1 MTLTRFSAVRAVAL
15 TTTIL
20 IAGPA
25 LSDDITLRF
34 STAGPAPDFLAVSME
49 SFAEKVAAADVG
61 VTVEV
66 YPGSSLVR
74 QGSEVPALQRGTLE
88 MSTMNTFEIAGQI
101 PEMGFLNRAFLFDDY
116 EQMMSV
122 MEGPF
127 GETLHDVVAEQ
138 MDIEILSTAYLG
150 SRQLNLREA
159 RDVAT
164 PEDLEGVR
172 MRMPASPEWLL
183 LGESLGVSPT
193 PMAMSE
199 TYVSLQTGSIDG
211 QENPLSIL
219 KAAKFDEV
227 TEQVIITN
235 HLVQPVFYALS
246 KPVWA
251 DMSAEQQEVV
261 KAAAIEA
268 AGENNA
274 ARFADEQ
281 KVSAALEEGGLRV
294 DVIDLTPFYEKA
306 DAVYAESDLTA
317 TWNQDLLNQI
327 MGD

>member
-1 MTLTRFSAVRAVAL
+1 MTRTAFTSLHAAAMAGAL
-15 TTTIL
+15 L
-20 IAGPA
+20 LAGPA
-25 LSDDITLRF
+25 FSDDLTLRF
-34 STAGPAPDFLAVSME
+34 STAGPASDFLAKSME
-49 SFAEKVAAADVG
+49 SFAEKVTEANVG

-74 QGSEVPALQRGTLE
+74 QGAEVPALQRGTLE
-88 MSTMNTFEIAGQI
+88 MSTMSTFEISAQV
-101 PEMGFLNRAFLFDDY
+101 PAMGFLNRAFLFDDY
-116 EQMMSV
+116 TQMIEV

-127 GETLHDVVAEQ
+127 GDTLHDAVAKD

-150 SRQLNLREA
+150 SRQLNLR
-159 RDVAT
+159 DVHEVAG
-164 PEDLEGVR
+164 PDDLDGVR

-183 LGESLGVSPT
+183 LGDSLGVSPT

-199 TYVSLQTGSIDG
+199 TYVALQTGSIDG

-227 TEQVIITN
+227 TKQVIITN

-246 KPVWA
+246 KPVW
-251 DMSAEQQEVV
+251 DKMSADQQNAV

-274 ARFADEQ
+274 ARYADEQ
-281 KVSAALEEGGLRV
+281 KVVQTLADEGLRV
-294 DVIDLTPFYEKA
+294 DVVDLTPFHDKA
-306 DAVYAESDLTA
+306 DSVYAESDLA
-317 TWNQDLLNQI
+317 AQWDHDLMHQV